1 MAPNRIKR
9 IGYSKFHYHQRLKIK
24 YKLPIKKNW
33 CLNIKLLIKTGNN
46 CYYLYIYLFTGQRE
60 WKGQFVSNFNTLLFC
75 LCLNR
80 LGAQNRVAAPL
91 ISNLWSF
98 RSLLWNVIS
107 RHHSL
112 CKLAMLCCS
121 VDHFPFFWSFHS
133 EWKGIYCWF

>member
-1 MAPNRIKR
+1 MYFLPELRYLSLHNVFTKYTKTQNFSKKLNVFIK
-9 IGYSKFHYHQRLKIK
+9 S
-24 YKLPIKKNW
+24 
-33 CLNIKLLIKTGNN
+33 LINTCNN

-112 CKLAMLCCS
+112 CKLAMLCFS
-121 VDHFPFFWSFHS
+121 VDHFPFLWSLHT
-133 EWKGIYCWF
+133 EWKSIYCWF